1 MGLKYSLKGSLDTHK
16 TRISHFH
23 IELNGLL
30 VYIIYIYVKQDYNRL
45 TSQSWSMSLFF
56 AIIVG
61 EILPSQK
68 TSSPWAAR

>member
-30 VYIIYIYVKQDYNRL
+30 VYIIYIY
-45 TSQSWSMSLFF
+45 M
-56 AIIVG
+56 
-61 EILPSQK
+61 
-68 TSSPWAAR
+68 